1 VKAEC
6 QITLTDF
13 EMNGFRKA
21 YGKYHPSDRA
31 ALSIAIS
38 AALLLSAAIGSPLAA
53 VTVDRVAALI
63 DRQVLTV
70 SEVSQMVEL
79 HFFPRP
85 AKQSDDDYRHA
96 VLESLIAQTL
106 RFRDVER
113 FGAQDI
119 SKDAIEARMHEI
131 AARFATPADFDAAV
145 ARTELT
151 LDEVRAL
158 VKRQLQV
165 EAYIQERFSP
175 LIFVSQD
182 EIEAYYRGA
191 WSEQRRA
198 RGLALQPL
206 AEVTNEIRGLLK
218 ASRLQSEI
226 EKWTEQLRSRANV
239 DIYAWR

>member
-1 VKAEC
+1 
-6 QITLTDF
+6 L
-13 EMNGFRKA
+13 RW
-21 YGKYHPSDRA
+21 
-31 ALSIAIS
+31 
-38 AALLLSAAIGSPLAA
+38 ALLIALAIITSALPLPLSASA

-63 DRQVLTV
+63 DRQVLAV

-79 HFFPRP
+79 RFFPRK
-85 AKQSDDDYRHA
+85 AGQSDDDYRHG
-96 VLESLIAQTL
+96 VLDALIAQAL

-119 SKDAIEARMHEI
+119 SKDAIEARLHEI
-131 AARFATPADFDAAV
+131 AARFPSPTDFNAAV

-151 LDEVRAL
+151 PDEVRAL

-175 LIFVSQD
+175 LIFVSHD
-182 EIEAYYRGA
+182 EIEAYYRTT
-191 WSEQRRA
+191 WTEQRRA
-198 RGLALQPL
+198 RGLPLQPL
-206 AEVTNEIRGLLK
+206 SEVEDEIRTLLK

-226 EKWTEQLRSRANV
+226 DKWTEQLRSRANV

>member
-1 VKAEC
+1 MKGFRVAESRGQKAEVRMRPFGAVA
-6 QITLTDF
+6 IIL
-13 EMNGFRKA
+13 
-21 YGKYHPSDRA
+21 
-31 ALSIAIS
+31 IS
-38 AALLLSAAIGSPLAA
+38 AFCLLPSAFP
-53 VTVDRVAALI
+53 VTVDRIAALI
-63 DRQVLTV
+63 DKQVLTV

-79 HFFPRP
+79 RFFQRK
-85 AKQSDDDYRHA
+85 ANQTDDDYRHD
-96 VLESLIAQTL
+96 VLDSLIAQAL

-119 SKDAIEARMHEI
+119 SKDAIEARMHDI
-131 AARFATPADFDAAV
+131 AARFPSPAELDAAI

-151 LDEVRAL
+151 PDEVRAL

-182 EIEAYYRGA
+182 EIDAYYRGA
-191 WSEQRRA
+191 WTAQRQA
-198 RGLALQPL
+198 RGLPLQPL
-206 AEVTNEIRGLLK
+206 AEVTDEIRTLLK

-226 EKWTEQLRSRANV
+226 DKWTEQLRSRANV